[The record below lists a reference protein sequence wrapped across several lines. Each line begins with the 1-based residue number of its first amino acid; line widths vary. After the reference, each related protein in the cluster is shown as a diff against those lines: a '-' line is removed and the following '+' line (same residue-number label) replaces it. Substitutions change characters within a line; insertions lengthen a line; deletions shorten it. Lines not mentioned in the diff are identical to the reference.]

1 MPIKLVLILISGL
14 LFTAS
19 AAAHFY
25 AKVRLRPRQESDLDA
40 YYHEFEDQ
48 HPGLARY
55 NAWCRASLTGVVIA
69 MLLMF
74 LAVVL

>member
-1 MPIKLVLILISGL
+1 MPIKAGIILFAGS
-14 LFTAS
+14 LFIAS
-19 AAAHFY
+19 AVAHIY
-25 AKVRLRPRQESDLDA
+25 VKVRLRPRDDSDLDN

-55 NAWCRASLTGVVIA
+55 NAWCRVTLTGVIIA

-74 LAVVL
+74 LAIVV

>member
-1 MPIKLVLILISGL
+1 MPIKLMLILISGL

-19 AAAHFY
+19 AAAHLY
-25 AKVRLRPRQESDLDA
+25 AKVRLRPREDSDLDD

-55 NAWCRASLTGVVIA
+55 NAWCRVTLTGVIIA

-74 LAVVL
+74 LAIVL

>member
-1 MPIKLVLILISGL
+1 MPIKAGIILFAGS
-14 LFTAS
+14 LFIAS
-19 AAAHFY
+19 AVAHIY
-25 AKVRLRPRQESDLDA
+25 AKVRLRPRDDSDLDN

-55 NAWCRASLTGVVIA
+55 NAWCRVTLTGVIIA

-74 LAVVL
+74 LAIVV